1 METEEIAG
9 REYTYEELMEMT
21 MESIVEGICT
31 ACGEEAEGVEP
42 DAENHPCEHCGEN
55 AVGSPLRILGYV

>member
-9 REYTYEELMEMT
+9 REYTHEELSHMAF
-21 MESIVEGICT
+21 ESVVEGICT
-31 ACGEEAEGVEP
+31 ACGEEAGDVEP
-42 DAENHPCEHCGEN
+42 DAENYPCEWCGEN